1 MAQHEPNMVPTWPKM
16 SQHSPKWP
24 KISLIWSQLLAN
36 KGRHKPQNTPEMA
49 QHEPNM
55 VPMLAQDPRSAQHG
69 QKWGPRSQ
77 NCTLLFCKSKIGF
90 AHAPCPPPHPPPRAK
105 LHQLLALFQRF
116 PSSKNWFSHAPCP
129 LPSHPLGQ
137 SYINSLCCS
146 SAFRHQLPSLET
158 KGHRRCIFCSLHCEM
173 VGT

>member
-1 MAQHEPNMVPTWPKM
+1 M
-16 SQHSPKWP
+16 SPIWCQRWP
-24 KISLIWSQLLAN
+24 KI
-36 KGRHKPQNTPEMA
+36 PEARNMA
-49 QHEPNM
+49 KNE
-55 VPMLAQDPRSAQHG
+55 AHG
-69 QKWGPRSQ
+69 AKTAPSCSVNQKLGLH
-77 NCTLLFCKSKIGF
+77 TL
-90 AHAPCPPPHPPPRAK
+90 HAPPPHPPRAK